1 MEKRQCSWFLC
12 TEVPQNPTLLTDPW
26 QAALVSTVLLELS
39 AHKTFEAL
47 LGGGR
52 SWQNLPMSTEACQ
65 ACEHD

>member
-47 LGGGR
+47 LGGGEELAK
-52 SWQNLPMSTEACQ
+52 SAHVHGSVSGL
-65 ACEHD
+65 